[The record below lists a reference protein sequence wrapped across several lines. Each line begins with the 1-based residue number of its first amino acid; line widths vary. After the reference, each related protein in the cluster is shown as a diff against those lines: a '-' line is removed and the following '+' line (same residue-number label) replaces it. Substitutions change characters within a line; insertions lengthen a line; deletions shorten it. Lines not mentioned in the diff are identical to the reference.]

1 MIDCSN
7 DSIFSWTD
15 SWWCKCGSSGCR
27 VGYCS
32 SCGGSGTLV
41 ILVLVLAVV
50 VGGGVVVVSSSS
62 RRCGGCIAQ

>member
-15 SWWCKCGSSGCR
+15 SWLCKCGSSGGR

-32 SCGGSGTLV
+32 SCGG
-41 ILVLVLAVV
+41 
-50 VGGGVVVVSSSS
+50 VGSSSS
-62 RRCGGCIAQ
+62 CKNSVVYVFLVIVSYLL